1 MNRTFGMWIGGALL
15 ALCVG
20 LGQAGEM
27 SGGFDTELSGIQQ
40 RWAEINYGPES
51 AREKGFEALALVAQ
65 KFCDNHAGRAEPLI
79 WLAIVESSQA
89 GAAGGLGALSLAK
102 RSRKHLEQAIGIN
115 PRALDGSAYTSLGT
129 LYYKVPGFP
138 LGFGDDDKARLML
151 KKALEL
157 NPAGIDPNYFYAE
170 FLFEA
175 GEYREALNHLDRAAS
190 AAPRPGRET
199 ADRGRQAD
207 IAALRGKVTARL

>member
-1 MNRTFGMWIGGALL
+1 MSIKIITRMGGAILS
-15 ALCVG
+15 LCAIIAHG
-20 LGQAGEM
+20 GEA
-27 SGGFDTELSGIQQ
+27 SGFDSQLSSIQQ
-40 RWAEINYGPES
+40 RWAEINYGPEA
-51 AREKGFEALALVAQ
+51 AREKDFEALAMVAQ
-65 KFCDNHAGRAEPLI
+65 RFSDSHAGRAEPLI

-129 LYYKVPGFP
+129 LYFKVPGFP
-138 LGFGDDDKARLML
+138 LGFGDEDKARQML

-170 FLFEA
+170 FLYEE
-175 GEYREALNHLDRAAS
+175 GEYRNALIHLDRAAS
-190 AAPRPGRET
+190 AAPRPGRDM
-199 ADRGRQAD
+199 ADRGRQAE
-207 IAALRGKVTARL
+207 ISALRSKVVAKI